1 MKKKTPK
8 KITLDNLEKSA
19 MKYLGKYFVSE
30 YQLVSMLK
38 RKIIKTCFFY
48 KVKPEKNFEFI
59 KLITTKFKRIGL
71 IDDKKFSENKTLTYM
86 ERGYSRK
93 KIAFNLK
100 NKGISDENIQ
110 HGINSLEISYVNS
123 ELASALIYAKKKKI
137 LTFDKN
143 EKDFNKIKKKLLQM
157 VRAGFSYDIA
167 KKIINLNNEKEF
179 LELEK
184 YAKKKKVLINHQNQ
198 QKNPI
203 LFFLSLFFQ
212 VFSF

>member
-1 MKKKTPK
+1 MKKKIPK

-19 MKYLGKYFVSE
+19 IKYLEKYSASE
-30 YQLVSMLK
+30 YQLVNMLK

-48 KVKPEKNFEFI
+48 KVKPETNFEFI
-59 KLITTKFKRIGL
+59 KLITTKFKKIGL

-100 NKGISDENIQ
+100 SKGISDENIQ
-110 HGINSLEISYVNS
+110 HGIKSLDISYVNS

-157 VRAGFSYDIA
+157 SQAGFSYNMA
-167 KKIINLNNEKEF
+167 KKIINLNDEKEF

-184 YAKKKKVLINHQNQ
+184 LAK
-198 QKNPI
+198 
-203 LFFLSLFFQ
+203 FGDT
-212 VFSF
+212 